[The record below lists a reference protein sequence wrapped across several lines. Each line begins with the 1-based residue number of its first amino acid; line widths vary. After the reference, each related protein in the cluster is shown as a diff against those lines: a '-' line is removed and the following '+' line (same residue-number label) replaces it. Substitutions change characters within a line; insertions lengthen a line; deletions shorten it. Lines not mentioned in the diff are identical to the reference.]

1 MQTVVIGTLIIW
13 TVWFALMLV
22 PAYWFCRRF
31 VPAPK
36 VKPHPLVY
44 LILAVLFAIY
54 SKLAAMIVLIVVMTG
69 ELFVFGPTPLLAHL
83 MNDLTGY
90 GVFLTILLFFVPTFA
105 ALIVGYRKWRR
116 ESLGGNGGL
125 VAL

>member
-13 TVWFALMLV
+13 IVWFALMLV

-116 ESLGGNGGL
+116 ESSHTRSPLL
-125 VAL
+125 QE